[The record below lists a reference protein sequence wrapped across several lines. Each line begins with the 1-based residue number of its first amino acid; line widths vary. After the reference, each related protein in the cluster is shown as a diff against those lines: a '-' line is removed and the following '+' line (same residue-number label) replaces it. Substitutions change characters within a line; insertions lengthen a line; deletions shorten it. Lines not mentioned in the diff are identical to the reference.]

1 MRLNAIKMNQFH
13 NPKFYC
19 CCSVA
24 KSCPT
29 VCNAMNCRTLGFP
42 SFTVSLSL
50 LKLMSIEP
58 SNHLSLILCHLLLL
72 LPSTLPSITVFSDES
87 ALHIRWP
94 KYWSF
99 SISPSNE
106 YWGLISFRVD
116 WFDLLA
122 VQGTLKS
129 LLQHHSWKAS
139 LSLLYGPTIISL
151 HDYWKN
157 HSFDY
162 TNLC

>member
-106 YWGLISFRVD
+106 YSGWFSLGLT
-116 WFDLLA
+116 DL
-122 VQGTLKS
+122 
-129 LLQHHSWKAS
+129 
-139 LSLLYGPTIISL
+139 ISL
-151 HDYWKN
+151 HLRDLQGSSLAPQFKASVLWHPAFFIAHIRTWLMEKP
-157 HSFDY
+157 
-162 TNLC
+162 